1 MKTPQ
6 EEIQQLLDKGHTQ
19 DEIAKAAKVSQM
31 TISRWV
37 RGETKKISYMVMMRI
52 KAKFDNKKGQ
62 NK

>member
-6 EEIQQLLDKGHTQ
+6 EEIQQLIDEGHTQ
-19 DEIAKAAKVSQM
+19 VEIAKAAKVSQM

-52 KAKFDNKKGQ
+52 KTKFSKQKGNK
-62 NK
+62 